1 MLISLLLVIYLAARR
16 CHLGNDCTYVY
27 NDDVNNTHLFIGNHD
42 NSSPRDSARD
52 VELERCGAYKIVRL
66 SKQKV
71 VMNENP
77 AYGEVGRSRHIVATF

>member
-1 MLISLLLVIYLAARR
+1 MSLIIF
-16 CHLGNDCTYVY
+16 CTIGND
-27 NDDVNNTHLFIGNHD
+27 DNNLPSEHTL
-42 NSSPRDSARD
+42 SSGI
-52 VELERCGAYKIVRL
+52 ELERCGAYEIVRL